1 MKNWQVRWA
10 KIWKQIAADDYYD
23 FWIVDMIKAP
33 DWIIYM
39 STLLSWLFLT
49 KNMNC
54 WHAGK
59 CQIITPYGNIESLT
73 EGVVKQGYHKTYIVV
88 QLCLF

>member
-1 MKNWQVRWA
+1 MILMIIQM
-10 KIWKQIAADDYYD
+10 IFYQIAADDYYD

-49 KNMNC
+49 KI
-54 WHAGK
+54 W
-59 CQIITPYGNIESLT
+59 
-73 EGVVKQGYHKTYIVV
+73 IVDT
-88 QLCLF
+88 LENAK

>member
-1 MKNWQVRWA
+1 MTKSRNLHPGRSLP
-10 KIWKQIAADDYYD
+10 QIAADDYYD

-49 KNMNC
+49 KI
-54 WHAGK
+54 W
-59 CQIITPYGNIESLT
+59 
-73 EGVVKQGYHKTYIVV
+73 IVDT
-88 QLCLF
+88 LENAK